1 MARHES
7 DREDLLREATALVRR
22 IELRFADLTE
32 SIVVGFRR
40 DGAASFFFGFDPVFQ
55 FRATGELRRAFRD
68 GLLIKA
74 DSGRLVALRRSRT
87 EHESLLLSRELPPD
101 ETQALLDDLCNR
113 LNHLHRAL
121 VAAEYEIVGQAPHDE
136 PLVEAVL
143 AEVQRLLGRPIV
155 IADTPRVQS

>member
-22 IELRFADLTE
+22 IELRLPDLTE
-32 SIVVGFRR
+32 AIVVGFRR

-101 ETQALLDDLCNR
+101 ETQALLDDLCDR